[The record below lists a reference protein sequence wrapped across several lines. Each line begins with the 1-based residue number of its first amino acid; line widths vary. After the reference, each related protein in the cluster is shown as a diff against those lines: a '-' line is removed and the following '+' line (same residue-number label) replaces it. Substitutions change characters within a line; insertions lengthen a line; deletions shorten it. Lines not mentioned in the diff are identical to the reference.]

1 MCETPLGKYNKPN
14 NFNQEMNFDQRE
26 CRVLNRQLAGVA
38 TPGPMTP
45 HFKRVKRT
53 TTMLSEGG
61 SPSTR
66 VRAAASQSSFTAR
79 CFVPETLIDYIHNKV
94 HGELKPASFFLKGVC
109 LLVDIS
115 GFTKLSGAFC
125 AQGKNGIDGLQLAT
139 NGFMGKLVEIIYSF
153 GGDIIKFAGD
163 AIICIFYSKRSLQDV
178 VVKSQ
183 TAYSPVSPSHQ
194 AMLKIDSNSD
204 KSGGESVIQSR
215 QLSLKHPDNDED
227 GEETDETEMYT
238 DKGAKYSILTP
249 EEIQPEI
256 VLKAI
261 RCALELR
268 DVETDK
274 LTVHV
279 AMSCGEMC
287 FGILGGYE
295 NRWECLISGAC
306 IHELSD
312 CLDDAPSKHAALTNQ
327 CYQVLNTHSQKKPS
341 AEDNV
346 SGYDYL
352 SQVQLQRLKSGN
364 YMIISADSQDGFGTE
379 YLAETPRSTPL
390 PPLISQFVPVPISA
404 GLEYT
409 TGLSYLA
416 EIREVT
422 TMFMK
427 VRLLSIPTNNLRR
440 ILLWFLFPPS
450 SSLVPFPTL
459 Y

>member
-1 MCETPLGKYNKPN
+1 
-14 NFNQEMNFDQRE
+14 
-26 CRVLNRQLAGVA
+26 
-38 TPGPMTP
+38 
-45 HFKRVKRT
+45 
-53 TTMLSEGG
+53 MLSEGQG

-94 HGELKPASFFLKGVC
+94 HGELKPATFFLKGVC

-163 AIICIFYSKRSLQDV
+163 AIICIFYSKRNLRDV

-183 TAYSPVSPSHQ
+183 NAYSPATPNEHS
-194 AMLKIDSNSD
+194 MLKIDSNSD
-204 KSGGESVIQSR
+204 KSNGESLAQSR
-215 QLSLKHPDNDED
+215 QLSIKNPHSGDCDD
-227 GEETDETEMYT
+227 TDETELFVEKSGKHSVLASAA
-238 DKGAKYSILTP
+238 D
-249 EEIQPEI
+249 IQPEI

-261 RCALELR
+261 KCALELR

-312 CLDDAPSKHAALTNQ
+312 CLDDAPSKHAALTDQ
-327 CYQVLNTHSQKKPS
+327 CYQVLNVHSQKKPS

-364 YMIISADSQDGFGTE
+364 FMIISADSQDGFGTE
-379 YLAETPRSTPL
+379 YLVETPRSTPL
-390 PPLISQFVPVPISA
+390 PPLVSQFVPVPISA

-427 VRLLSIPTNNLRR
+427 VRYFDVSNVRC
-440 ILLWFLFPPS
+440 W
-450 SSLVPFPTL
+450 
-459 Y
+459 